1 MEIPRER
8 YLILGILC
16 HLNYPEYLKKIN
28 IKCVEDIFCAMEEI
42 IEDKNTQLREFERYY
57 LLTKDEN
64 DKAIFLD
71 KIIKLKIDLLDM
83 KNQLNFIKNNK

>member
-28 IKCVEDIFCAMEEI
+28 IIYLEDIFCTMEEI
-42 IEDKNTQLREFERYY
+42 IDDKNTQLREFERYY
-57 LLTKDEN
+57 LLTRDKN
-64 DKAIFLD
+64 DKDLFLD
-71 KIIKLKIDLLDM
+71 KIFNLKFELLNM
-83 KNQLNFIKNNK
+83 RNQLNFIKK